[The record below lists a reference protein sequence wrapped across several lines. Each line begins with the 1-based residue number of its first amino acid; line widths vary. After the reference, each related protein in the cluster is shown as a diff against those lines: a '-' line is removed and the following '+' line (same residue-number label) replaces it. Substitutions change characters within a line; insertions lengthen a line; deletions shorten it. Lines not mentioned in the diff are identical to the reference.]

1 MIPAIVA
8 IIVGLA
14 VGGLLVAS
22 SRRDAA
28 MGRGAQADDLVAR
41 KESIYAQ
48 VRELDDT
55 RDRLDPALYQSERA
69 RLLDE
74 AAGVL
79 RELDAP
85 APAPAPAP
93 STSPSGFLS
102 RHPQLTGALWG
113 GLVGGFGFA
122 IYSAVSDQ
130 AAPRA
135 EGQSVTG
142 GQAMSAPAE
151 DPALAALAA
160 EVEAKPAD
168 LEAKNR
174 YGHALINA
182 DRVREAWKLAD
193 AVTEID
199 PGNAEA
205 RTHQAVTLMEIG
217 DFDMAGAVLDRVLAE
232 HASFAE
238 ALGYR
243 GAIYARAGDKENAVA
258 MWTRAKLS
266 EPSQAAVF
274 DELIARVDSL
284 AAPPTSPAAPGDG
297 TSAAPG
303 DGPGAVEFSGE
314 IHAPPGTDGSTG
326 VLFVSVRP
334 AGVESGPPARASRLG
349 APTFPAPFSLSAANA
364 PMGGSISGP
373 VVITAKLDLDGNPS
387 TQEPGNLVGRSAPV
401 EVGATGLVIQLAS
414 P

>member
-22 SRRDAA
+22 SRRGAA
-28 MGRGAQADDLVAR
+28 AGRGAQADDLVAR

-85 APAPAPAP
+85 ATTPAPAP

-160 EVEAKPAD
+160 AVEANPAD

-232 HASFAE
+232 HAGFAE

-258 MWTRAKLS
+258 MWTRAKLA

-284 AAPPTSPAAPGDG
+284 AAPPSAAAPPADG
-297 TSAAPG
+297 T
-303 DGPGAVEFSGE
+303 VEFSGE
-314 IHAPPGTDGSTG
+314 VHAPPGTDGSTG

-334 AGVESGPPARASRLG
+334 AGVDSGPPARASRLG

-364 PMGGSISGP
+364 PMGGSITGP

-387 TQEPGNLVGRSAPV
+387 TQEPGNLAGRSAPV

>member
-14 VGGLLVAS
+14 LGGLLVAS
-22 SRRDAA
+22 SRRDATL
-28 MGRGAQADDLVAR
+28 GRRAQADDLAAR
-41 KESIYAQ
+41 KESLYAQ

-55 RDRLDPALYQSERA
+55 RDRLDPALYQAERA

-74 AAGVL
+74 AARVL
-79 RELDAP
+79 REIDAPRPPEAAP
-85 APAPAPAP
+85 APAA
-93 STSPSGFLS
+93 SGGFLS
-102 RHPQLTGALWG
+102 RHPQLVGALWG
-113 GLVGGFGFA
+113 GLVGGFAFA

-135 EGQSVTG
+135 EGQSMTG
-142 GQAMSAPAE
+142 GQAASMSAPSD

-160 EVEAKPAD
+160 AVEANPAD

-217 DFDMAGAVLDRVLAE
+217 DFDMAGAVLDRVLAG
-232 HASFAE
+232 HPSFAE

-258 MWTRAKLS
+258 MWTRARAA

-284 AAPPTSPAAPGDG
+284 AAPPAPAGAPTPAPAESPADAD
-297 TSAAPG
+297 
-303 DGPGAVEFSGE
+303 VEFAGE
-314 IHAPPGTDGSTG
+314 VRAPAGTDGSTG

-349 APTFPAPFSLSAANA
+349 APSFPSPFSLGAANA

-373 VVITAKLDLDGNPS
+373 VVITAKLDLDGNPT

-401 EVGATGLVIQLAS
+401 ELGATGIVIELG
-414 P
+414 PP

>member
-14 VGGLLVAS
+14 VGGLIVAS
-22 SRRDAA
+22 SRRGAA
-28 MGRGAQADDLVAR
+28 MGRRAQADDLSAR

-55 RDRLDPALYQSERA
+55 RDRLDPALYQSERG

-74 AAGVL
+74 AAVVL
-79 RELDAP
+79 REIDAP
-85 APAPAPAP
+85 AAAATPVTPTA
-93 STSPSGFLS
+93 SGGFLS

-142 GQAMSAPAE
+142 GQAMGAPAE
-151 DPALAALAA
+151 DPQLAALAA
-160 EVEAKPAD
+160 AVEANPAD

-182 DRVREAWKLAD
+182 ERVREAWKLAD

-199 PGNAEA
+199 PANPEA

-232 HASFAE
+232 HTNFVE

-258 MWTRAKLS
+258 MWTRAKQA
-266 EPSQAAVF
+266 EPAQTVVF

-284 AAPPTSPAAPGDG
+284 AAPPAAEAPAVDAPATG
-297 TSAAPG
+297 AEE
-303 DGPGAVEFSGE
+303 GAVEFSGE
-314 IHAPPGTDGSTG
+314 VRAPAGTDGSTG
-326 VLFVSVRP
+326 VLFVSVRS
-334 AGVESGPPARASRLG
+334 AGVDAGPPARASRLG
-349 APTFPAPFSLSAANA
+349 APAFPSPFSLSAANA
-364 PMGGSISGP
+364 PMGGSITGP
-373 VVITAKLDLDGNPS
+373 VVITAKLDLDGNPT

-401 EVGATGLVIQLAS
+401 ELGASGIVIELAA